1 MLSRA
6 KHKVQS
12 QRGASLSMA
21 LMLALVV
28 TTVTAVALTAATAVS
43 GRYSQ
48 LADMDRSYY
57 NTTSAAKLFWDKMGG
72 NNGAGVT
79 VTFVRGCDATL
90 SGSSWTTVDGSQTLS
105 IDNDEAFKIEADSPN
120 DTAITLNSSNAT
132 LFQIVAADMLFTPA
146 PTEGVSE
153 TRDYSCAINKT
164 GTVLNE
170 NYIASSIDFT
180 GMAPLPKEPNFSSGI
195 SYESFQIGPQ
205 GDNNP
210 IKPLNVTLKCGDD
223 GTFYFVFQEPDQ
235 ENRTFRDATPFR
247 CTLTAEMSVDDS
259 EPRFTE
265 LGDNKF
271 HIEWYTTVTWK
282 VAGLAT
288 GGGTYAQTT

>member
-1 MLSRA
+1 MLTRA

-21 LMLALVV
+21 LMLSLVV
-28 TTVTAVALTAATAVS
+28 LTVTAVALTAATAVS

-79 VTFVRGCDATL
+79 VTFVRGCDATQ
-90 SGSSWTTVDGSQTLS
+90 SGSSWTMLDGTQMLS
-105 IDNDEAFKIEADSPN
+105 IDNNEEFTIGADDQS
-120 DTAITLNSSNAT
+120 DAAITLNSNEAT
-132 LFQIVAADMLFTPA
+132 LFQIVAADMLFTPKPIGNTA
-146 PTEGVSE
+146 VVREYTCTV
-153 TRDYSCAINKT
+153 NK
-164 GTVLNE
+164 GS
-170 NYIASSIDFT
+170 IASDEGNPVPSIDFT
-180 GMAPLPKEPNFSSGI
+180 GTVPLPNEPNFSSNI
-195 SYESFQIGPQ
+195 SYKPFEIKPQ
-205 GDNNP
+205 DGDSP

-223 GTFYFVFQEPDQ
+223 GTFYFVFQEPDP
-235 ENRTFRDATPFR
+235 ENQTFRDATPFR

-259 EPRFTE
+259 EPRFTD
-265 LGDNKF
+265 LGGGKY

-288 GGGTYAQTT
+288 GGGTYA